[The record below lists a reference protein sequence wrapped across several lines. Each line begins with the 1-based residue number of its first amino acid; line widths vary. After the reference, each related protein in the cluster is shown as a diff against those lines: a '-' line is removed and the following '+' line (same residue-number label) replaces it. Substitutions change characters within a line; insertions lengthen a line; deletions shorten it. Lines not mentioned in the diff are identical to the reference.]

1 MLQHKWIDIHTYC
14 SLGWYVC
21 MSYVWLM
28 FTFCPLWCVCRKHTM
43 HPLFCKI
50 VIHESSKTFYYYYV
64 CVQVEY
70 LLEHGADVNRGVKS
84 SSLHYAACFGRP
96 NIVKLLLQYGA
107 DPELRDEDGHTP
119 LEKAQERGDEWHRQV
134 IEILE
139 NPSKW
144 REEGR
149 RRKNVRQERERG
161 NCIAMAGDWCWCLPE
176 ALWMSEWRNY
186 TKCRSNLYI
195 YIYAS
200 LVPSPCWEGFT
211 ACLERFPI

>member
-1 MLQHKWIDIHTYC
+1 
-14 SLGWYVC
+14 
-21 MSYVWLM
+21 
-28 FTFCPLWCVCRKHTM
+28 M

-139 NPSKW
+139 NPSK
-144 REEGR
+144 
-149 RRKNVRQERERG
+149 
-161 NCIAMAGDWCWCLPE
+161 
-176 ALWMSEWRNY
+176 
-186 TKCRSNLYI
+186 
-195 YIYAS
+195 
-200 LVPSPCWEGFT
+200 
-211 ACLERFPI
+211 

>member
-1 MLQHKWIDIHTYC
+1 
-14 SLGWYVC
+14 
-21 MSYVWLM
+21 
-28 FTFCPLWCVCRKHTM
+28 M

-50 VIHESSKTFYYYYV
+50 VIHESLKTFYYYYV

-139 NPSKW
+139 NPSK
-144 REEGR
+144 
-149 RRKNVRQERERG
+149 
-161 NCIAMAGDWCWCLPE
+161 
-176 ALWMSEWRNY
+176 
-186 TKCRSNLYI
+186 
-195 YIYAS
+195 
-200 LVPSPCWEGFT
+200 
-211 ACLERFPI
+211 